1 MSSRYR
7 LLSARIN
14 GFRQH
19 AKVRGW
25 RAKRRAELIVVQ
37 QDTAE
42 VRMAMRGL
50 KAIVD
55 ELSRQHDRYMLWTR
69 RGG

>member
-1 MSSRYR
+1 MSSHYR
-7 LLSARIN
+7 LLRARIK

-25 RAKRRAELIVVQ
+25 RAKRRDELIVVQ

-42 VRMAMRGL
+42 VRQAVRELRTLVASLAKSYAM
-50 KAIVD
+50 D
-55 ELSRQHDRYMLWTR
+55 
-69 RGG
+69 

>member
-7 LLSARIN
+7 LLSARIK

-25 RAKRRAELIVVQ
+25 RRKREAEMIVVQ
-37 QDTAE
+37 FDTAE